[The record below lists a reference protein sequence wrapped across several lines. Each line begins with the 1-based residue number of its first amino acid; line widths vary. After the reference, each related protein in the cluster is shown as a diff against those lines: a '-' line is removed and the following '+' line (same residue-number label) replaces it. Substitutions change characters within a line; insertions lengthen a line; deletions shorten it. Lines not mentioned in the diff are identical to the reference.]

1 MCSLCY
7 KVLLRANA
15 NPFFFFV
22 FCFFV
27 RVGALRMGRCAV
39 LSSTKMVVVSYASA
53 NLVGVGHPSMKKV
66 KRAGG
71 KGSLSASSIETRTTG
86 KLHRVGE
93 QIAASIVTPTNDTLL
108 LNVTVRRTLRMAL
121 M

>member
-1 MCSLCY
+1 MCSFEQHEDGSSKLCIS
-7 KVLLRANA
+7 KPSR
-15 NPFFFFV
+15 
-22 FCFFV
+22 
-27 RVGALRMGRCAV
+27 GR
-39 LSSTKMVVVSYASA
+39 
-53 NLVGVGHPSMKKV
+53 PSMKKV